1 MLNSSV
7 FAKEY
12 EEESDG
18 RFHLSSPTR
27 DDILVLVLHKILPNN
42 IFLKHAKL
50 HFS

>member
-27 DDILVLVLHKILPNN
+27 DDILVHKILPNS